1 MNLARI
7 TRIVNNNTRKK
18 KLFKYRKINEEEQET
33 KEEKNHPQGELQY
46 SNANEASIS
55 RWNFFNSIQAEQ
67 QSKPDP
73 AQIASI
79 HIEN

>member
-1 MNLARI
+1 MKKNKKPKKRRI
-7 TRIVNNNTRKK
+7 THK
-18 KLFKYRKINEEEQET
+18 
-33 KEEKNHPQGELQY
+33 GELQY